1 MDANVTRIYEPHGLE
16 CDEFHQVPDKE
27 RASSLLKY
35 KKAALETYQRPVK
48 PKGTS
53 WVGRVG
59 RIEYEALAREEKL
72 EVEAAAKAAWVER
85 AERAERAGK
94 AGKAAKIEKGAKE
107 EKAAKVEKVEMAE
120 KAEKAAK
127 AGN

>member
-16 CDEFHQVPDKE
+16 CDEFPQVPDKE

-35 KKAALETYQRPVK
+35 KKAALETYKRPVK

-85 AERAERAGK
+85 AERAVK

-107 EKAAKVEKVEMAE
+107 EKAAKVEKVE
-120 KAEKAAK
+120 KAEKA
-127 AGN
+127 GH